1 MMCIST
7 IPRIRKFPR
16 HLFFLAK
23 NKFTRRKKNIA
34 IEKNKKLK
42 DRKNA
47 VTLQEEEK

>member
-16 HLFFLAK
+16 HLFSLPK
-23 NKFTRRKKNIA
+23 INLQEKKNIA

-42 DRKNA
+42 DRENT